1 MQNQVIILLTTYNE
15 VENIEEL
22 LERIL
27 ALGEHFE
34 VLVVDDDS
42 PDGTGKLVA
51 ARAAENNRVHLI
63 KRKGGKGR
71 GFSTVLGYKHALSL
85 GASTMGASTMGA
97 SAVVEMDSDFSHD
110 PLYIPDLLA
119 ALEEYDFVIGSRF
132 VRGGRDRRTGWCRR
146 RLARAANRYVRWC
159 LNLPYRDCTSTF
171 RALKRP
177 VLEALEPDTLVSGGA
192 EITVEVLDKLHGL
205 NMRIGE
211 IPVLVKDRRF
221 GGSTPSFRHIREMA
235 FKVWG
240 LRKHSHG

>member
-1 MQNQVIILLTTYNE
+1 MQNRVIILLTTYNE

-63 KRKGGKGR
+63 KRKGGRGR
-71 GFSTVLGYKHALSL
+71 GFSAILGYKHALSL
-85 GASTMGASTMGA
+85 GA

-110 PLYIPDLLA
+110 PLYIPDLLG
-119 ALEEYDFVIGSRF
+119 ALEEYDLVIGSRF

-177 VLEALEPDTLVSGGA
+177 VLEALQPDTLVSGGA
-192 EITVEVLDKLHGL
+192 EITVEILDKLHGL
-205 NMRIGE
+205 DMRIGE

-221 GGSTPSFRHIREMA
+221 GGSTPSFRHVRNMV
-235 FKVWG
+235 FKVWR
-240 LRKHSHG
+240 LRKHGHG